1 MNRHN
6 VFRTYLLTFIAIILI
21 GTSYYFGYGA
31 QAEHQALA
39 SNKAPS
45 PAIQKSQSFSPLD
58 AAKLMSEAFVEV
70 SSKVTPSIVMIAN
83 EEKLKADFGDNDLS
97 DFFGNDL
104 FQRFFQFTPEQREQI
119 QKTLGSGVI
128 ISSDGYIITNNHVVD
143 HSAGMKVTLPDGNR
157 VSAKII
163 GTDPKTDLALIKVD
177 AQGLQPIHFAD
188 YKTLQV
194 GEWVIAVGSPF
205 GEALQR
211 TVTAGIL
218 SAKGRSNVGIAD
230 YEDFLQTDAAI
241 NPGNS
246 GGALVDLNGNLIGIN
261 TAIVSSNG
269 SNAGVGFAI
278 PINIVQDVTEQLRM
292 HGHVVRSYI
301 GVTIQD
307 LTPEIAKSLHLNRS
321 HGAVVSDVQKASPGE
336 RASLKQYDVII
347 SVNGKTVGSNLEV
360 RNAIAELKPGAKAE
374 LGILRNGK
382 EMQISIT
389 PEEMKGEEQN
399 SKTEDR
405 AEDLGMELQNMTPN
419 LANQLDSKHNRG
431 VIIKEVTP
439 GSIADEAGL
448 QRGDIIFEMNRQQ
461 IGNLHDFRQILR
473 SSKNEGVLL
482 AVKRKGGTFFVTL
495 DY

>member
-1 MNRHN
+1 MNRHSI
-6 VFRTYLLTFIAIILI
+6 FRNFLLTLIAIILI

-31 QAEHQALA
+31 QVEHQALPD
-39 SNKAPS
+39 KVPS
-45 PAIQKSQSFSPLD
+45 QAIQKSQSFSPLD

-83 EEKLKADFGDNDLS
+83 EEKLKTDFGNNDLS
-97 DFFGNDL
+97 DLFGNDFL
-104 FQRFFQFTPEQREQI
+104 QRFFQFTPEQREQI

-143 HSAGMKVTLPDGNR
+143 HSAGMKVTLPNGNR

-188 YKTLQV
+188 YKSLQV
-194 GEWVIAVGSPF
+194 GEWVLAVGSPF

-261 TAIVSSNG
+261 TAILSSNG

-278 PINIVQDVTEQLRM
+278 PINIVQDVTDQLRM
-292 HGHVVRSYI
+292 NGHVVRGYI

-307 LTPEIAKSLHLNRS
+307 LTPEIAKSLHLNGN
-321 HGAVVSDVQKASPGE
+321 HGAVVSDIQKGSPGE
-336 RASLKQYDVII
+336 RAGLKQYDVIV
-347 SVNGKTVGSNLEV
+347 SVNGKNMNSNLQV

-374 LGILRNGK
+374 LGIIRDGK
-382 EMQISIT
+382 EMQLSIK
-389 PEEMKGEEQN
+389 PEEMKSEEQN
-399 SKTEDR
+399 TKSKDR
-405 AEDLGMELQNMTPN
+405 ADDLGMELQNMTPD
-419 LANQLDSKHNRG
+419 LANQLESKHDRG
-431 VIIKEVTP
+431 VIIADVTP

-461 IGNLHDFRQILR
+461 IGSLGDFKSILR
-473 SSKNEGVLL
+473 SSKNNGVLL
-482 AVKRKGGTFFVTL
+482 AVERKGATFFVTL